1 MPAGIRA
8 AYPNERLMERME
20 GYMEYTVEM
29 RHIVQRFGEKEVLR
43 GIDLKIHEGEIFG
56 LLGPSG
62 AGKTT
67 LIKILTGQLRQTAGE
82 VQIFGKNAGNRKE
95 NLSKMGMMMDNF
107 GLYERLS
114 CYDNLKLFTRIYDV
128 PEKRADE
135 ILRRVGLYEDRKL
148 PVMKL
153 SKGMRSRLSL
163 ARAVMNE
170 PRILF
175 LDEPASG
182 LDPATA
188 AEIHK
193 LVQEEK
199 SRGATIFLTT
209 HNMEEAHKLCD
220 HVALLHEGVIM
231 EYGQP
236 GEVCCRY
243 NHQNKLLLRLLNGK
257 MVEMSNNRTSAEKVK
272 EYLEQEMVETI
283 HSTEPSLETVFME
296 LTGRGLE

>member
-1 MPAGIRA
+1 
-8 AYPNERLMERME
+8 
-20 GYMEYTVEM
+20 
-29 RHIVQRFGEKEVLR
+29 
-43 GIDLKIHEGEIFG
+43 
-56 LLGPSG
+56 
-62 AGKTT
+62 
-67 LIKILTGQLRQTAGE
+67 
-82 VQIFGKNAGNRKE
+82 
-95 NLSKMGMMMDNF
+95 MDNF

>member
-1 MPAGIRA
+1 
-8 AYPNERLMERME
+8 
-20 GYMEYTVEM
+20 MEYAVGM

-82 VQIFGKNAGNRKE
+82 VQIFGKNAGNGKA
-95 NLSKMGMMMDNF
+95 NLTKRGMMMHNF
-107 GLYERLS
+107 GLYQRLR
-114 CYDNLKLFTRIYDV
+114 CYDILKLFTGISGV
-128 PEKRADE
+128 PYKRAGE
-135 ILRRVGLYEDRKL
+135 ILGRVGLYEDRKL

-220 HVALLHEGVIM
+220 HVALLHEGVIV

-243 NHQNKLLLRLLNGK
+243 NHQNKLLIRILNGE
-257 MVEMSNNRTSAEKVK
+257 MVELSNNRTSAERVK